1 MLTVWSYREFIRF
14 TMIKV
19 GLGHTVFFK
28 TAKKN
33 LQMKN
38 MQFSEKNYQLYTLA
52 ASDPGR
58 SKSKRKDPSKTLF
71 MKR

>member
-38 MQFSEKNYQLYTLA
+38 MHFSEKNYQLYTLA
-52 ASDPGR
+52 ASDP
-58 SKSKRKDPSKTLF
+58 
-71 MKR
+71 